1 LGQEFRQIPSVPDT
15 PLHVSELPQNLC
27 LTCGLCCNGVLF
39 KDVVLQPADA
49 RSKLAKLGLP
59 LRRGGRQD
67 RFPQPC
73 AALEGCSCR
82 IYTERPARCQQFECL
97 LFQSV
102 AQGQTTLPAALRR
115 VRQAQQKAERVRR
128 LLRALGDVDE
138 TVALSIRFRRMR
150 VRFEKGLASAEDIDR
165 FGELTLA
172 THDLNLLL
180 SEAFYRA

>member
-1 LGQEFRQIPSVPDT
+1 LGREFRQIPSVPDS
-15 PLHVSELPQNLC
+15 PLNVSELPQNLC

-39 KDVVLQPADA
+39 KDVVLQPADV
-49 RSKLAKLGLP
+49 RSKLVKLGLP
-59 LRRGGRQD
+59 LRRGARQD

-102 AQGQTTLPAALRR
+102 AQGQTTLPAALRL
-115 VRQAQQKAERVRR
+115 VRQAQQRAQRVRQ
-128 LLRALGDVDE
+128 LLRELGDVDE
-138 TVALSIRFRRMR
+138 TVALSVRFRRMR
-150 VRFEKGLASAEDIDR
+150 ARFEQGLDSSENIDR

-180 SEAFYRA
+180 AEAFYRP